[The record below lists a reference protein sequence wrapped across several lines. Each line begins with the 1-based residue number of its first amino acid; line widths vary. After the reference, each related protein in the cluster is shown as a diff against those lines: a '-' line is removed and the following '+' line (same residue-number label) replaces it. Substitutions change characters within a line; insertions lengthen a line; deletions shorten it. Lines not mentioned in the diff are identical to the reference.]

1 MATTACKYC
10 GKRKNKE
17 TMLRQSANYFC
28 SDQCLEAYKRQTADR
43 RALTD
48 YIQELYGEFPRSVT
62 KQMEDFKAQGM
73 TYKGQELSLRYWY
86 DTLGHEL
93 DASKGIGII
102 PFCYDAA
109 KRHFLDRQRVAR
121 LAQDRKDDEVV
132 YVQGNR
138 NDMARKAY
146 LLRRDNND
154 L

>member
-10 GKRKNKE
+10 GKRKDKE
-17 TMLRQSANYFC
+17 QMHKQGANYFC
-28 SDQCLEAYKRQTADR
+28 GDQCLDAYKRQTADR

-86 DTLGHEL
+86 ETLGHEL
-93 DASKGIGII
+93 DTSKGIGIV

-109 KRHFLDRQRVAR
+109 KKHFLDRQRVAR
-121 LAQDRKDDEVV
+121 LAKDMQDDKVV
-132 YVQGNR
+132 YVRAGK
-138 NDMARKAY
+138 NDMALRAYKLRRKA
-146 LLRRDNND
+146 ND